1 MITKGCLVKFI
12 GDNNRIRPIDYNKVY
27 LVTKAPYRTW
37 LSTSD
42 EPQVVDIVVENE
54 ILTLSV
60 CHVEE
65 IQ

>member
-12 GDNNRIRPIDYNKVY
+12 GDNNRVRPIDYNKVY

-54 ILTLSV
+54 VLTV
-60 CHVEE
+60 MIEDMEKV
-65 IQ
+65 Q

>member
-12 GDNNRIRPIDYNKVY
+12 GDNNRVRPIDYNKVY
-27 LVTKAPYRTW
+27 LVTKAPYSAW

-42 EPQVVDIVVENE
+42 DPQVVDIVVENE

-60 CHVEE
+60 CHVAE

>member
-12 GDNNRIRPIDYNKVY
+12 GDNNRVRPIDYNKVY

-54 ILTLSV
+54 VLTV
-60 CHVEE
+60 MIEDME
-65 IQ
+65 KIQ

>member
-1 MITKGCLVKFI
+1 MISKGCLVKFI
-12 GDNNRIRPIDYNKVY
+12 GDNNRVRPIDYNKVY

-54 ILTLSV
+54 VLTV
-60 CHVEE
+60 MIEDME
-65 IQ
+65 KIQ